1 MSKINTVGR
10 HSAKVE
16 SAEFGESDKGT
27 PYLRI
32 QFVSEDGESAIAGFL
47 YLSEKALA
55 NSVNTLRDAF
65 GFDGNFETVIDQI
78 TDKPCSITN
87 ECEEYEGKDRVK
99 VKWINGPRTSKPIEN
114 QSSFLKTL
122 SAKAARIP
130 AKAPAGAA
138 PTRAQAARP
147 AAAAPARRPAPV
159 ATNAAV
165 DEDIPF

>member
-1 MSKINTVGR
+1 MSKISNVGR
-10 HSAKVE
+10 HAAKVE
-16 SAEFGESDKGT
+16 SAEFGETEKGT

-32 QFVSEDGESAIAGFL
+32 QFVSEDGESSIAGFL

-87 ECEEYEGKDRVK
+87 ESEEYEGKDRVK
-99 VKWINGPRTSKPIEN
+99 VKWINGPRTSKPIDN

-130 AKAPAGAA
+130 AKVAAGAAPTRTQAARPAGAA
-138 PTRAQAARP
+138 PTR
-147 AAAAPARRPAPV
+147 RPAPV
-159 ATNAAV
+159 AAAPAG
-165 DEDIPF
+165 EDTPF